1 MNTMQTKTIGILGGM
16 GPLATALF
24 FKKLVEATPAKKDW
38 EHLRVIIDNDPQI
51 PSRTRHFLY
60 KEESPVPRMIAD
72 CRKLAAYPVDFIVI
86 PCNSASYFLPEIQP
100 HITVPIL
107 NIMETT
113 ARGLA
118 SSHPGIRR
126 VAVLGGAITY
136 HHRTYQP
143 FLQELGLIHVQH
155 SPAVQNQVEGLIEQI
170 KINDIGPAILEN
182 MRIIIGQLQEKED
195 VEAVILG
202 CTEFSYIAQVKAG
215 IPVIDSTFELA
226 KFTVQLAKASAG
238 ADRP

>member
-1 MNTMQTKTIGILGGM
+1 MNKIQAKAVGVLGGM

-24 FKKLVEATPAKKDW
+24 FQKLIESTPAKKDW

-72 CRKLAAYPVDFIVI
+72 CQKLAAYPVDFIVI

-100 HITVPIL
+100 FVTVPIL

-113 ARGLA
+113 ARSVVA
-118 SSHPGIRR
+118 NHPGIRK

-136 HHRTYQP
+136 HYRTYQP
-143 FLQELGLIHVQH
+143 FLQQLGLIHVQH
-155 SPAVQNQVEGLIEQI
+155 SQTIQNQIEGLIEQI
-170 KINDIGPAILEN
+170 KINE
-182 MRIIIGQLQEKED
+182 IGQTVFNKIKILINQLKEMEE
-195 VEAVILG
+195 VEAIILG
-202 CTEFSYIAQVKAG
+202 CTEFGYIAQVEAE
-215 IPVIDSTFELA
+215 IPVIDSTLELA
-226 KFTVQLAKASAG
+226 KFTVKLAKSSFA
-238 ADRP
+238 

>member
-38 EHLRVIIDNDPQI
+38 EHLRVIIDNDPHI

-72 CRKLAAYPVDFIVI
+72 CQKLAAYPVDFIVI

-126 VAVLGGAITY
+126 VAVLGGD
-136 HHRTYQP
+136 H
-143 FLQELGLIHVQH
+143 L
-155 SPAVQNQVEGLIEQI
+155 SP
-170 KINDIGPAILEN
+170 
-182 MRIIIGQLQEKED
+182 
-195 VEAVILG
+195 
-202 CTEFSYIAQVKAG
+202 
-215 IPVIDSTFELA
+215 
-226 KFTVQLAKASAG
+226 
-238 ADRP
+238 

>member
-1 MNTMQTKTIGILGGM
+1 MKQNQAKTVGVLGGM

-24 FKKLVEATPAKKDW
+24 FQKLIESTPAKKDW

-72 CRKLAAYPVDFIVI
+72 CKKLAAYPVDFIVI
-86 PCNSASYFLPEIQP
+86 PCNSASYFLPAIQP

-118 SSHPGIRR
+118 ADHPGVRR

-143 FLQELGLIHVQH
+143 SLQQLGLIHVQH
-155 SPAVQNQVEGLIEQI
+155 SPAIQGQVESLIEQI
-170 KINDIGPAILEN
+170 KINEIGPEVLQKIK
-182 MRIIIGQLQEKED
+182 IIIDQLQEKEAA
-195 VEAVILG
+195 EAIILG
-202 CTEFSYIAQVKAG
+202 CTEFGYIAQVKAG
-215 IPVIDSTFELA
+215 IPVIDSTHELA
-226 KFTVQLAKASAG
+226 KFTVRFARSAVG
-238 ADRP
+238 MERP